1 MPLATIIGAT
11 FGVGVTCFK
20 NSLQYLAPYRKPWEH
35 VICGTAGA
43 YAANYIIEWEESLIQ
58 EIEDNYDKY
67 KGSQAQ
73 S

>member
-1 MPLATIIGAT
+1 MCWT
-11 FGVGVTCFK
+11 
-20 NSLQYLAPYRKPWEH
+20 NRKPWEH